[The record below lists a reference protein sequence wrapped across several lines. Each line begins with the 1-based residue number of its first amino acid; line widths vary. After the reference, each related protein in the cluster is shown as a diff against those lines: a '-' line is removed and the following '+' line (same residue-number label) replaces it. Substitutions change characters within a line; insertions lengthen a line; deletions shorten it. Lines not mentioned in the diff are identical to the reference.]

1 MAACRSSRR
10 ALSRGGSVP
19 RDNHPRER
27 RARALKRK
35 KGSKPPYDR
44 VLIVCE
50 GRKTE
55 PLYFNDIRMQNR
67 V

>member
-1 MAACRSSRR
+1 M
-10 ALSRGGSVP
+10 P